1 MTFTHTDPSTPEEDW
16 AAAGALDLPLLEPG
30 VLGRAGGVVVAA
42 AHPDDELLGAAALL
56 AEAERRRLPLVT
68 VLATLGEGSHPD
80 SPTLT
85 PAQLAERRREEYQ
98 ALASRLFPSADSRV
112 LGLPDGGLAH
122 RREDL
127 ERALGDALRE
137 VPAPAVVVCPHWEDA
152 HADHVAVAEAARAA
166 AQRAGAVLLEYPIWY
181 WHWARPEDGR
191 WRAWRRVPDPE
202 GLDRRALWAL
212 YPSQTEPLSP
222 AEGDEAIL
230 PPGVLAHFL
239 RGADTVEAMEFTAPS
254 QDGSEQG
261 ASVRASSV
269 NDART
274 AAAVFGRLHHESEDP
289 WDLYES
295 PYERRKRDQLV
306 GLLER
311 DRPYGR
317 AFEIGCSVGALS
329 QALLRVSREVVAVDA
344 SAEAIGTAQRR
355 SEGNAGLDFR
365 VATVPDE
372 WPEGEFELVVLS
384 ETGYYL
390 SRDQLEAVWERIEA
404 STPRSFTLALCHW
417 RGDVEDWPLDA
428 AQVHASARERW
439 PEAAVRSLEDPEFLI
454 DILAVERR
462 A

>member
-1 MTFTHTDPSTPEEDW
+1 MTFRHTDPSTPEEDW
-16 AAAGALDLPLLEPG
+16 AAAGALDLPLLDPD
-30 VLGRAGGVVVAA
+30 VLDRAGGMVVAA

-56 AEAERRRLPLVT
+56 AEAERRGLPLVT
-68 VLATLGEGSHPD
+68 VLAALGEGSHPD
-80 SPTLT
+80 SPTHA
-85 PAQLAERRREEYQ
+85 PKELAERRREEY
-98 ALASRLFPSADSRV
+98 ASLASRLFPSADSRV
-112 LGLPDGGLAH
+112 LGLPDGGLG
-122 RREDL
+122 RRRDDL
-127 ERALGDALRE
+127 DRALEDALRA
-137 VPAPAVVVCPHWEDA
+137 VPAPAVVVCPHREDA

-191 WRAWRRVPDPE
+191 WRSWKRVADPE
-202 GLDRRALWAL
+202 GLDRRALWTV
-212 YPSQTEPLSP
+212 YPSQTEPLSA

-239 RGADTVEAMEFTAPS
+239 RGADTVEAADFSAAA
-254 QDGSEQG
+254 QDEERD
-261 ASVRASSV
+261 ASVGASV

-274 AAAVFGRLHHESEDP
+274 AAAVFDRLHHESEDP

-311 DRPYGR
+311 ERLYGR

-329 QALLRVSREVVAVDA
+329 QALLRVSPDVVAVDA
-344 SAEAIGTAQRR
+344 SSEAVGTAQRR
-355 SEGNAGLDFR
+355 SEGIRGLDFR

-390 SRDQLEAVWERIEA
+390 SREQLEAVWGRIEA
-404 STPRSFTLALCHW
+404 STPRTFTLALCHW

-428 AQVHASARERW
+428 RQVHASAREHW
-439 PEAAVRSLEDPEFLI
+439 PEAAVRSVEDPEFLI
-454 DILAVERR
+454 DILTVERG